1 MLALGAVADFAMQSR
16 MSPELFLIDDFS
28 VAGFTCLVSCMSD
41 RAGGEFSDRVSAI
54 MPVLAE
60 GLRYHGRAQYDERHH
75 RDEHHNGKPDQVFY
89 VLEQSLTFSAGLG
102 ALHPAREKRND
113 LRYRESGW
121 RTMIKITGG
130 CDGGHLNSLTG

>member
-1 MLALGAVADFAMQSR
+1 MLGLRAVADFAMQSR
-16 MSPELFLIDDFS
+16 MSPELFPIDDFS
-28 VAGFTCLVSCMSD
+28 VAAFTCLVSCMSD
-41 RAGGEFSDRVSAI
+41 RAGGEFSDGVSAI

-60 GLRYHGRAQYDERHH
+60 GLRNNRRPQYHERHH
-75 RDEHHNGKPDQVFY
+75 RNEHNGGEPNQVLY
-89 VLEQSLTFSAGLG
+89 VLEQSLTFSDGLG

-130 CDGGHLNSLTG
+130 CDGRHLNSLTG